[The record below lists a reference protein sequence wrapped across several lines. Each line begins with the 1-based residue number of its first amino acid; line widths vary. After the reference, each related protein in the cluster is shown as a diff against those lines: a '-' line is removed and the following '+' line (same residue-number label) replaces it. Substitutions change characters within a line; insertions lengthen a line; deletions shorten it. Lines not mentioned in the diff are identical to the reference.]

1 MNKMEVT
8 MVNSINNHSIDTA
21 NVQQRDDLSSD
32 IEKIDDMV
40 SLKMSD
46 SDAEIKKYINEYMI
60 KDFIN
65 KMYSDDNDSDI
76 SMSHYQQEW

>member
-1 MNKMEVT
+1 

-21 NVQQRDDLSSD
+21 NVQQRDDLSSG

-46 SDAEIKKYINEYMI
+46 SDAEIKNYINEYMI
-60 KDFIN
+60 KYFIN

>member
-1 MNKMEVT
+1 

-40 SLKMSD
+40 SLKISD
-46 SDAEIKKYINEYMI
+46 SDAEIKNYINEYMI

>member
-1 MNKMEVT
+1 